1 MILSATATFR
11 PDDGTPVGRALG
23 DLNALLTAAAQ
34 IPGASAVRA
43 AVFFAPAPAYLDVLD
58 AEGAPVPAPPDL
70 ALLVGAAPSKPIAE
84 LVAASLM
91 TADNAEGV

>member
-1 MILSATATFR
+1 M
-11 PDDGTPVGRALG
+11 
-23 DLNALLTAAAQ
+23 
-34 IPGASAVRA
+34 RA

-70 ALLVGAAPSKPIAE
+70 ALLVGAAPAKPIAE

-91 TADNAEGV
+91 TTDDAEGV